1 MRRERRKNNG
11 SGGRGKGRRLP
22 FFFVTPALYP
32 SLPRLP
38 TVTPAKAGVQAALA
52 VMDSRFR
59 GNDGEGAAPDIIV
72 TPAKA
77 GVHATLAVMDSR
89 FRGNDGEEPYAP
101 ALASGRRASSPS
113 RL

>member
-1 MRRERRKNNG
+1 
-11 SGGRGKGRRLP
+11 
-22 FFFVTPALYP
+22 
-32 SLPRLP
+32 
-38 TVTPAKAGVQAALA
+38 
-52 VMDSRFR
+52 MDSRFR
-59 GNDGEGAAPDIIV
+59 GNDGEGAAPDIIVTPAKAGVHATLAVMDSRFRGNDEGGPARRPPSPPRLPTV